1 LNLELQKQRKQYRE
15 QIDELNEQLEIK
27 CQECKNLINELNH
40 KDKLL
45 RENSKQ
51 YDDDYDGHKVI
62 DDNKRLHR
70 ELMILKDDSNKYK
83 LQLNQLYREVESYK
97 ASLYSYEKH
106 CEKLKNLNSELNKTL
121 SEEREQNE
129 KGRQKVRVQ
138 MSSLNNKVSELEGFS
153 MSVENTNRDFH
164 KKSDYLMQRM
174 LDVREYI
181 ISGDAFSHRSNAAP
195 GTVRS
200 NLSGMFSSVSKN
212 PLEFNNCDE
221 NAEEITRDK
230 FDDLKRKIFN
240 YQNAI
245 NKLQG
250 EKQQVSVIMLIF
262 QT

>member
-1 LNLELQKQRKQYRE
+1 
-15 QIDELNEQLEIK
+15 
-27 CQECKNLINELNH
+27 
-40 KDKLL
+40 
-45 RENSKQ
+45 
-51 YDDDYDGHKVI
+51 
-62 DDNKRLHR
+62 
-70 ELMILKDDSNKYK
+70 MILKDDSNKYK

-106 CEKLKNLNSELNKTL
+106 CEKLKHLNSELNKTL

-129 KGRQKVRVQ
+129 KGRQKVKLQ
-138 MSSLNNKVSELEGFS
+138 MSSLNNKVNELEGFS

-174 LDVREYI
+174 LDVREYVI
-181 ISGDAFSHRSNAAP
+181 AGDALTNRTNAAP

-221 NAEEITRDK
+221 NAEEITRDIKTK

-250 EKQQVSVIMLIF
+250 EKQQVSYIIPILSYIKYSFIRV
-262 QT
+262 